1 MKKIALLLA
10 FFAIGLQV
18 LVAQTKEISGKVT
31 SADDGSTL
39 PGVSVSV
46 KGTTLGTI
54 TDMEGAFRLKV
65 PQDVKTLVF
74 TFVGMAT
81 QEVAVGSQTTFNV
94 KMLSD
99 NIAVDE
105 VVVTALGISREKKAL
120 GYAVQD
126 VKGDEI
132 TRAKETNV
140 VNSLQGRISG
150 AQITNS
156 SGAVGASARI
166 ILRGVNSLDGNNQPL
181 FVVDGIPLANSSFGG
196 TSNEGVNRGSGVQD
210 INPDNIESISV
221 LKGPNAAAL
230 YGSRA
235 SNGVIVITTKTGKGN
250 KGIGVEVSN
259 STTFENPLRLPDY
272 QNQYGQGSAGKF
284 EYVDG
289 AGGGVNDGTDESWG
303 PKLDVGLMIPQF
315 NSPVNNGVREATP
328 WISHPNNV
336 KDFFKTGVTATT
348 SVALVGSSDKTN
360 FRVSL
365 TNLDQ
370 TGMMENTQLKKN
382 TFTFNGSSQL
392 TDKLEFTSSGS
403 YVSTDSPNLP
413 GYGYDPD
420 NVMQQFNWF
429 GRQVDISALKNYRNA
444 DGSWYNWNTN
454 YHNNPYST
462 LYENLNTNKRDRFFG
477 NATAKYQFTD
487 WLSAFVR
494 TGVDYYS
501 NMNTNRRA
509 KHMQEFPNGY
519 YMEEVD
525 LYKENN
531 TDFLVSANKRFDEF
545 ELGLSVGGNSM
556 NYSRT
561 WNFVEAPELAVD
573 GVYNVK
579 NSLVPQVA
587 DNYRWKK
594 HINSL
599 YFSGQLGYKS
609 MLYVDFSGR
618 NDWSSALPADH
629 NSFFYPSVQ
638 LSGVLTE
645 MIEADPS
652 LLSFGKLRLSWAKV
666 GADTDPFKLLP
677 TVGFGDGWNA
687 GTKLLNQFVPN
698 ELPNAGLKPQFVTSF
713 EVGGDFRF
721 FRDRVKLDVTYYN
734 SSATNQIISVPISA
748 SSGYGTKVTNAGQID
763 NSGIELLLG
772 GSILKSKTGLNWDV
786 TINWSK
792 NQNEVVELAEGIDQY
807 ELSGGSY
814 WSLKVMAIPGQKYG
828 SLFGYDFERAPD
840 GQIIYRNGLPA
851 QGDLKVLGNY
861 TPDWIGGINN
871 EFNYKGVNL
880 NFLIDTRMGGEM
892 YSMTSTWGRYA
903 GVLEETVIGR
913 EGGIVGDGVKEVVDA
928 SGAVTYVK
936 NDVAA
941 NAENFNKAAYV
952 SDVAYSSVY
961 DASYIKLREFKLGY
975 TFNKIGNTPIKD
987 VNISLVG
994 RNLAIL
1000 WTKVPHV
1007 DPEGAFS
1014 NSNVQGL
1021 EFGQIPSARSLGF
1034 SVSFK
1039 L

>member
-18 LVAQTKEISGKVT
+18 LVAQTKEISGKIT
-31 SADDGSTL
+31 SADDGGSI

-54 TDMEGAFRLKV
+54 SDMDGVFRLKV
-65 PQDVKTLVF
+65 PQDAKTLVF
-74 TFVGMAT
+74 TFVGMAS
-81 QEVAVGSQTTFNV
+81 QEVAIGNQTSISV
-94 KMLSD
+94 SMAPD

-105 VVVTALGISREKKAL
+105 VIVTALGISREKKAL

-126 VKGDEI
+126 VKGEDI
-132 TRAKETNV
+132 TKAKETNV
-140 VNSLQGRISG
+140 INSLQGRVSG

-181 FVVDGIPLANSSFGG
+181 FVVDGIPMANSNFGNTG
-196 TSNEGVNRGSGVQD
+196 NEGVNRGSGVQD

-235 SNGVIVITTKTGKGN
+235 SNGVIVITTKTGKGST
-250 KGIGVEVSN
+250 GIGIEMSN

-272 QNQYGQGSAGKF
+272 QNQYGQGSAGRF
-284 EYVDG
+284 EYFDG

-303 PKLDVGLMIPQF
+303 PKLDAGLKLPQF

-328 WISHPNNV
+328 WVSHPNNV
-336 KDFFKTGVTATT
+336 KDFFVNGVTATT
-348 SVALVGSSDKTN
+348 SVALTGSTEKTN

-370 TGMMENTQLKKN
+370 SGMLENTKLKKN

-392 TDKLEFTSSGS
+392 TDKLNFSSSGS

-420 NVMQQFNWF
+420 NIMQQFKWF
-429 GRQVDISALKNYRNA
+429 GRQVDLSALKNYRNA

-454 YHNNPYST
+454 YHNNPYAI
-462 LYENLNTNKRDRFFG
+462 LYENLNTNNRERFFG
-477 NATAKYQFTD
+477 NVTAKYQFTD

-494 TGVDYYS
+494 SGVDYYS
-501 NMNTNRRA
+501 NINTTRRA

-531 TDFLVSANKRFDEF
+531 SDFLISANKKFDEF
-545 ELGLSVGGNSM
+545 ELGFSVGGNAM
-556 NYSRT
+556 KYSRT
-561 WNFVEAPELAVD
+561 WDFVEAPELAVD

-587 DNYRWKK
+587 DNFRWRKQ
-594 HINSL
+594 INSL
-599 YFSGQLGYKS
+599 YFSGQFGYKS

-618 NDWSSALPADH
+618 NDWSSSLPAEH

-638 LSGVLTE
+638 FSGVLTE
-645 MIEADPS
+645 MFEVDPAIV
-652 LLSFGKLRLSWAKV
+652 SFGKLRASWAKV

-677 TVGFGDGWNA
+677 TVSFGDGWNA
-687 GTKLLNQFVPN
+687 STKLLNQFIPN

-721 FRDRVKLDVTYYN
+721 FRDRVRLDVTYYN

-763 NSGIELLLG
+763 NSGIEVLLG

-792 NQNEVVELAEGIDQY
+792 NQNEVVELAEGIEQY
-807 ELSGGSY
+807 ELGTY
-814 WSLKVMAIPGQKYG
+814 WSLKVMAIPGEKYG

-871 EFNYKGVNL
+871 EFNFKGVNL
-880 NFLIDTRMGGEM
+880 NFLIDTRMGG
-892 YSMTSTWGRYA
+892 
-903 GVLEETVIGR
+903 
-913 EGGIVGDGVKEVVDA
+913 D
-928 SGAVTYVK
+928 
-936 NDVAA
+936 
-941 NAENFNKAAYV
+941 
-952 SDVAYSSVY
+952 
-961 DASYIKLREFKLGY
+961 
-975 TFNKIGNTPIKD
+975 
-987 VNISLVG
+987 
-994 RNLAIL
+994 
-1000 WTKVPHV
+1000 
-1007 DPEGAFS
+1007 
-1014 NSNVQGL
+1014 
-1021 EFGQIPSARSLGF
+1021 
-1034 SVSFK
+1034 
-1039 L
+1039 